1 MSFASQRELKK
12 GALIALRTVPVVLK
26 GNRHSIQCNAL
37 LDDCST
43 STYINSDV
51 ANQMELNG
59 KPDQLEVQ
67 VLNGA
72 TTNMNS
78 SMVQFTIQSHDGR
91 VQKTIAAHITNKVT
105 GNIKVINWTEQKS
118 NFQHLKNINF
128 CEVGDRPNVDILI
141 GADNAELL
149 FSKEE
154 IVGKPGGPIARL
166 TPLGWTCIGPVLKDE
181 NASNQTHYTY
191 F

>member
-1 MSFASQRELKK
+1 MSKDTTEVKKIIESKETDNVDRSFASQRELKK

-26 GNRHSIQCNAL
+26 GNGHSIQCNAL

-72 TTNMNS
+72 TTKMNS
-78 SMVQFTIQSHDGR
+78 SIVQFTIQSHDGR
-91 VQKTIAAHITNKVT
+91 VQKTIAAHTTNKVT
-105 GNIKVINWTEQKS
+105 GNMKVIN
-118 NFQHLKNINF
+118 
-128 CEVGDRPNVDILI
+128 
-141 GADNAELL
+141 
-149 FSKEE
+149 
-154 IVGKPGGPIARL
+154 
-166 TPLGWTCIGPVLKDE
+166 
-181 NASNQTHYTY
+181 
-191 F
+191 